1 MSQTKLML
9 IASFIFLAFALI
21 LYYFASMLYN
31 KHFVGIYP
39 VNLSLHSFMTLFAIL
54 FLQLALMFVSFKFIP
69 KKYLYE
75 KAIRDLA
82 CENSLAFLLLIFL
95 LNSLA
100 EELIFRAILQE
111 NFGILLASVLFAAA
125 HIAYYKKVFLL
136 IFVFVQGLL
145 LGLLYELTNSLFF
158 CVLSHTVFNFLT
170 VYLIKRK
177 ILIY

>member
-1 MSQTKLML
+1 MSQAKLML
-9 IASFIFLAFALI
+9 SASFIFLAFALI
-21 LYYFASMLYN
+21 LYYFVSTFYN

-54 FLQLALMFVSFKFIP
+54 FLQLALMFLSFKFIP

-111 NFGILLASVLFAAA
+111 NFGILLASILFTLA

-136 IFVFVQGLL
+136 SFVFVQGLL
-145 LGLLYELTNSLFF
+145 LGLLYELTNSLLF